1 MEVAFFTEAG
11 YQGKITR
18 NNPNMRTDLAWVCA
32 LQATHFPLNHIN
44 KLPDKQYDLGIA
56 ILPKNK
62 KPFLNVNVAEE
73 MQRVCK
79 VCSVMQES
87 NYYLWQDNP
96 IEDQVWYLNQLNEID
111 FMFVHNNIDLQ
122 YYNGLIEKP
131 CEKLPTV
138 MVPDYVKKSD
148 KKIDSVIIGG
158 NLVSIYRGI
167 DSFMVARELDLPI
180 YALSSG
186 RKPPREEELGINH
199 LPWITWIDWMKE
211 LSKFKYAVHIG
222 TGGAGSFNLNC
233 AYLGIPCVGL
243 KALETQNL
251 CFPDLSVDDVDLK
264 QAKVLVHKLKNDK
277 DFYNYQSQLGQQNYI
292 KYFAE
297 TKFVNT
303 VNSLFNKYYNIKYK

>member
-1 MEVAFFTEAG
+1 MKVAFFTEG
-11 YQGKITR
+11 NYQGKVPK
-18 NNPNMRTDLAWVCA
+18 NNPNMRTDMAWIHLLEA
-32 LQATHFPLNHIN
+32 DHYPLQKISQLSSHS
-44 KLPDKQYDLGIA
+44 YDLGIA

-62 KPFLNVNVAEE
+62 KPFLNLDIAKE
-73 MQRVCK
+73 MQRTCK

-96 IEDQVWYLNQLNEID
+96 IEDQVWYLNNLDGVD

-122 YYNGLIEKP
+122 YYKGLIGKS

-138 MVPDYVKKSD
+138 MVPDYIQKSPT
-148 KKIDSVIIGG
+148 KIDASIIGG

-167 DSFMVARELDLPI
+167 DSYMVARELDIPI

-186 RKPPREEELGINH
+186 RKPLREEELGINH
-199 LPWITWIDWMKE
+199 IPWVTWLDWMKE

-251 CFPDLSVDDVDLK
+251 CFPELSVSDVDLT
-264 QAKVLVHKLKNDK
+264 QAKKLIHKLKNNK
-277 DFYNYQSQLGQQNYI
+277 DFYNHCVKQGQENYT
-292 KYFAE
+292 KYFAK
-297 TKFVNT
+297 TKFINT
-303 VNSLFNKYYNIKYK
+303 VNNIFNKHYSIKYK